1 MKPRIDDLD
10 REIFECL
17 QEDARMH
24 ASEIARRLG
33 HITARAVRN
42 RLDRLV
48 KEGFIAITAG
58 AVAERLGFPI
68 SADIYIDVEPG
79 KIEQVAQSLKNL
91 DEVFYV
97 ALTTGD
103 TDISAS
109 AVALSMGALQ
119 DFISKDL
126 HTIPGVTKT
135 KTYVLTKI
143 LKQSCD
149 WSFPEELPKV

>member
-10 REIFECL
+10 REIFDCL
-17 QEDARMH
+17 REDARMP
-24 ASEIARRLG
+24 ASEIARLLG

-42 RLDRLV
+42 RIDRLV
-48 KEGFIAITAG
+48 DEGFIAITAG
-58 AVAERLGFPI
+58 AVPERLGFPI

-79 KIEQVAQSLKNL
+79 EIEHVANKLAEL
-91 DEVFYV
+91 DDVFYV
-97 ALTTGD
+97 AMTTGD

-109 AVALSMGALQ
+109 TVAVSMGALQ
-119 DFISKDL
+119 EFISTKL

-149 WSFPEELPKV
+149 WAFPEKLPKV

>member
-1 MKPRIDDLD
+1 MKPKIDNLD

-17 QEDARMH
+17 REDARMH

-33 HITARAVRN
+33 NITARAVRN
-42 RLDRLV
+42 RLDRLI

-68 SADIYIDVEPG
+68 SADIYVDVEPG
-79 KIEQVAQSLKNL
+79 KIEQVAQKLEEL

-109 AVALSMGALQ
+109 AVAVSMGALQ
-119 DFISKDL
+119 EFISTEL

-149 WSFPEELPKV
+149 WAFPEKLPKV

>member
-10 REIFECL
+10 REIFDCL
-17 QEDARMH
+17 REDARMP

-42 RLDRLV
+42 RIDRLV
-48 KEGFIAITAG
+48 DEGFITITAG
-58 AVAERLGFPI
+58 AVPERLGFPI

-79 KIEQVAQSLKNL
+79 EIEHVANKLAEL
-91 DEVFYV
+91 DDVFYV
-97 ALTTGD
+97 AMTTGD

-109 AVALSMGALQ
+109 TVAVSMGALQ
-119 DFISKDL
+119 EFISTKL

-149 WSFPEELPKV
+149 WAFPEKLPKV

>member
-1 MKPRIDDLD
+1 MKPRIDNLD
-10 REIFECL
+10 REIFEYL
-17 QEDARMH
+17 RENARMP

-33 HITARAVRN
+33 YITARAVRN
-42 RLDRLV
+42 RINRLV
-48 KEGFIAITAG
+48 AERFISIKAG
-58 AVAERLGFPI
+58 AVPERLGYPI

-79 KIEQVAQSLKNL
+79 EIEHVAQRLAEL

-109 AVALSMGALQ
+109 TVAVSMGALQ
-119 DFISKDL
+119 EFISTKL

-149 WSFPEELPKV
+149 WTFPETLPKV

>member
-10 REIFECL
+10 REIFDCL
-17 QEDARMH
+17 REDARMP

-33 HITARAVRN
+33 HITARAVRK
-42 RLDRLV
+42 RIERLV
-48 KEGFIAITAG
+48 DEGFIAITAG
-58 AVAERLGFPI
+58 AVPERLGFPI

-79 KIEQVAQSLKNL
+79 EIEHVANKLAEL
-91 DEVFYV
+91 DDVFYV
-97 ALTTGD
+97 AMTTGD

-109 AVALSMGALQ
+109 TVAFGMGALQ
-119 DFISKDL
+119 EFISTKL

-149 WSFPEELPKV
+149 WPFPDELPKV